1 MTAEE
6 YSYEGSVDELQKLH
20 EEEIQENQAP
30 AIQEK
35 KMPRRPRHFPL
46 VSGLARKKEG
56 QPSWQASAIGSYNVK
71 PTFLWAGQGQS
82 RHWPLPCPAFP
93 VRRSVAASAR

>member
-1 MTAEE
+1 MSQNYTPEFKKKI
-6 YSYEGSVDELQKLH
+6 VRLH
-20 EEEIQENQAP
+20 EEEGR
-30 AIQEK
+30 
-35 KMPRRPRHFPL
+35 KMPRRPRHLPL

-71 PTFLWAGQGQS
+71 PTFLWAGHGQS

>member
-35 KMPRRPRHFPL
+35 RCRGVPGIF
-46 VSGLARKKEG
+46 
-56 QPSWQASAIGSYNVK
+56 
-71 PTFLWAGQGQS
+71 
-82 RHWPLPCPAFP
+82 
-93 VRRSVAASAR
+93 RS